1 MKIMYK
7 VMALCI
13 IVLTYSYSA
22 QAQILTSNR
31 QNYFSKYAE
40 KLPTATSE
48 LEKAFTTPEGSK
60 VKINFAD
67 FSFEGIVTS
76 SIKRYDNLYSVVVKA
91 PGLNNTLLAIS
102 KRINDDKTVSYVGRI
117 INQKYADGFELRENN
132 GTYSMNKIRTD
143 ALIEDY

>member
-13 IVLTYSYSA
+13 IILTYSYSA

-31 QNYFSKYAE
+31 QNYFSKVAE

-48 LEKAFTTPEGSK
+48 LEKAFTIPEGAK

-102 KRINDDKTVSYVGRI
+102 KRINDDKTISYVGRI